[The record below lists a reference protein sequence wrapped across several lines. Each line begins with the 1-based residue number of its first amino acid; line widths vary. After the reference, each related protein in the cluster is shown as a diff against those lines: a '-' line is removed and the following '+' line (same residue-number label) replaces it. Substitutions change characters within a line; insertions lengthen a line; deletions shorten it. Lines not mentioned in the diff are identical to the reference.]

1 MTLYALY
8 SVYFDRVPSDAEV
21 SNWVNALRANATRA
35 QIIKEFSKSAEWAIL
50 CARYGINP

>member
-1 MTLYALY
+1 M
-8 SVYFDRVPSDAEV
+8 PSDAEV